1 MRRVV
6 AKRSQLACAD
16 DTEIDLHA
24 PGVVPWAM
32 TLELLLHIGRLP
44 PQGAGLRA
52 ALAMATRI
60 GARLDA
66 MHVVD
71 LPAAAFTVPEAV
83 PMQLDAVRQRA
94 TDAKAIGADWAV
106 LLESHGL
113 KGSWRVANGDTVTLL
128 CHASAGY
135 DMLVMERSSTMRGDA
150 PVGFGVVSRTVFG
163 ASRGVL
169 VVPEAAPV
177 ETLGEHVLVAW
188 SGSRESALAMRSSLP
203 LLRKAARV
211 TVIDGSRDEE
221 LDTCALPDT
230 DICGWLNTHDVKADV
245 RRLDEAA
252 QASPGPALLDLAHQE
267 KADLI
272 VMGAWGRS
280 RLSEMVLGGTTRFL
294 FMQSDVPMLVAH

>member
-1 MRRVV
+1 
-6 AKRSQLACAD
+6 
-16 DTEIDLHA
+16 
-24 PGVVPWAM
+24 M
-32 TLELLLHIGRLP
+32 TLELLVHIGRLP

-66 MHVVD
+66 MHIVD
-71 LPAAAFTVPEAV
+71 LPAAAFKVPEAV

-94 TDAKAIGADWAV
+94 TDAKAVAGDWAD
-106 LLESHGL
+106 LMTANQLHGN
-113 KGSWRVANGDTVTLL
+113 WRVGNGDTVQLL

-135 DMLVMERSSTMRGDA
+135 DLVVMERSSTMRGDA

-177 ETLGEHVLVAW
+177 ATLGEHVLIAW
-188 SGSRESALAMRSSLP
+188 SGSRESALATRSALP

-211 TVIDGSRDEE
+211 TVIDGSRDE
-221 LDTCALPDT
+221 DIGTCALPDT
-230 DICGWLNTHDVKADV
+230 DICGWLDTHGVKAEV
-245 RRLDEAA
+245 RRLDESA
-252 QASPGPALLDLAHQE
+252 QSSPGPALLDLAHAE
-267 KADLI
+267 NADLI

-280 RLSEMVLGGTTRFL
+280 RLSELVLGGTTRFL

>member
-1 MRRVV
+1 
-6 AKRSQLACAD
+6 
-16 DTEIDLHA
+16 
-24 PGVVPWAM
+24 M

-52 ALAMATRI
+52 ALAMAARI

-94 TDAKAIGADWAV
+94 TEAKAVAGDWAD
-106 LLESHGL
+106 LLAANQLSGT
-113 KGSWRVANGDTVTLL
+113 WRVGNGDTVTLL

-150 PVGFGVVSRTVFG
+150 PVGFGIVSRTVFG

-188 SGSRESALAMRSSLP
+188 SGSRESALAVRSSLP
-203 LLRKAARV
+203 VLRKAARV
-211 TVIDGSRDEE
+211 TVVDGSRDEE
-221 LDTCALPDT
+221 SGTCSLPDT
-230 DICGWLNTHDVKADV
+230 DICHWLDTHGVKAVV
-245 RRLDEAA
+245 RRLDEKA
-252 QASPGPALLDLAHQE
+252 QPSPGPALLDLAHQE

-280 RLSEMVLGGTTRFL
+280 RLSEMVLGGTTRYL

>member
-1 MRRVV
+1 
-6 AKRSQLACAD
+6 
-16 DTEIDLHA
+16 
-24 PGVVPWAM
+24 M
-32 TLELLLHIGRLP
+32 TLELLLHVGRLP

-52 ALAMATRI
+52 ALAMASRI

-94 TDAKAIGADWAV
+94 TEAKAVSGDWDD
-106 LLESHGL
+106 LLASRGL
-113 KGSWRVANGDTVTLL
+113 KGHWRVGNGDTVTLL

-150 PVGFGVVSRTVFG
+150 PVGFGIVSRTVFG

-169 VVPEAAPV
+169 VVPESAPV
-177 ETLGEHVLVAW
+177 ESLGEHVLVAW
-188 SGSRESALAMRSSLP
+188 SGSRESALAIRSSLS

-221 LDTCALPDT
+221 TGTCALPDAN
-230 DICGWLNTHDVKADV
+230 ICDWLDTHGVKAEV
-245 RRLDEAA
+245 RRLDEKA

-267 KADLI
+267 NADLI

-280 RLSEMVLGGTTRFL
+280 RLSEMVLGGTTRYL